1 MVTRVARS
9 YLRRVLLGVSTSS
22 GPKKNRTYCPVELQY
37 VLAALVLV
45 AGIRA
50 FPAPAQN
57 HPLVLIGWKIA
68 CSQPLPLKLHLRP
81 DVQIEEMLSAKY
93 KIN

>member
-1 MVTRVARS
+1 MLEV
-9 YLRRVLLGVSTSS
+9 G
-22 GPKKNRTYCPVELQY
+22 
-37 VLAALVLV
+37 VLV

-81 DVQIEEMLSAKY
+81 DVQIEEMLSAIAKG
-93 KIN
+93 KINHERVLSFLFRSALMIHDMPALAST

>member
-1 MVTRVARS
+1 MLEV
-9 YLRRVLLGVSTSS
+9 G
-22 GPKKNRTYCPVELQY
+22 
-37 VLAALVLV
+37 VLV

-81 DVQIEEMLSAKY
+81 DVQIEEMLSAIAKG
-93 KIN
+93 KINLIINGLFRSALMIHDMPALASS

>member
-1 MVTRVARS
+1 M
-9 YLRRVLLGVSTSS
+9 
-22 GPKKNRTYCPVELQY
+22 ELQY

-81 DVQIEEMLSAKY
+81 DVQIEEMLSAIAKGF
-93 KIN
+93 IIFFRSALMIHDMPALASS